1 MQTENGKL
9 INVIV
14 KVNMRRIRDYFEEQV
29 KENVVIQAES
39 VWRPTKLLKS
49 ASLHASLVFLP
60 STFIGGY
67 RRHPGPGKPLL
78 GST

>member
-14 KVNMRRIRDYFEEQV
+14 KVNRRRIRDYFEEQV
-29 KENVVIQAES
+29 KKMLSHRLSQFGDLPS
-39 VWRPTKLLKS
+39 LLKS
-49 ASLHASLVFLP
+49 ASLHASLVLLP

-67 RRHPGPGKPLL
+67 RGIQGQESHC
-78 GST
+78 